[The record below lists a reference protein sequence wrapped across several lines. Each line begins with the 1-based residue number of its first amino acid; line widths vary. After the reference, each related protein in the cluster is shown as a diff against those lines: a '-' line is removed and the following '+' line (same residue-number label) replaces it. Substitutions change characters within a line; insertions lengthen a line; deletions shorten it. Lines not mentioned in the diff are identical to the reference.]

1 MAVTTMN
8 PIYTSTEIARQ
19 IKMSKASWA
28 VTNRDLVPVIKD
40 AITKL
45 GQNPAGDEW
54 KNRIIIV
61 DKEPGKIFIFF
72 LSLLRVLPL
81 AGQARAS
88 EIRKN
93 PTPF

>member
-19 IKMSKASWA
+19 LKMSKASWA

-54 KNRIIIV
+54 KNRVIIV
-61 DKEPGKIFIFF
+61 DKEPGKIFISF
-72 LSLLRVLPL
+72 LKSLLPPCRPILSFWDL
-81 AGQARAS
+81 
-88 EIRKN
+88 KN

>member
-45 GQNPAGDEW
+45 GQDPAGNEW
-54 KNRIIIV
+54 KNRIIVV
-61 DKEPGKIFIFF
+61 DKESGTLLYFCKKQLEFLVLACNNYIWPG
-72 LSLLRVLPL
+72 SSWR
-81 AGQARAS
+81 
-88 EIRKN
+88 
-93 PTPF
+93 

>member
-61 DKEPGKIFIFF
+61 DNEPGNTYFYSF
-72 LSLLRVLPL
+72 LSLLPPCRP
-81 AGQARAS
+81 S
-88 EIRKN
+88 KSFWDPKN

>member
-45 GQNPAGDEW
+45 GQNPSGPHW
-54 KNRIIIV
+54 RNRIIIV
-61 DKEPGKIFIFF
+61 DKEPGKIFIF
-72 LSLLRVLPL
+72 
-81 AGQARAS
+81 
-88 EIRKN
+88 
-93 PTPF
+93 

>member
-19 IKMSKASWA
+19 LKMSKASWA
-28 VTNRDLVPVIKD
+28 VTNRDLVPVIID

-45 GQNPAGDEW
+45 GQNPAGEEW

-61 DKEPGKIFIFF
+61 DKELGKFLF
-72 LSLLRVLPL
+72 LSSLPPCVVS
-81 AGQARAS
+81 RPS
-88 EIRKN
+88 RI
-93 PTPF
+93 

>member
-19 IKMSKASWA
+19 LKMSKASWA

-40 AITKL
+40 ALTKL
-45 GQNPAGDEW
+45 GQNPAGEEW

-61 DKEPGKIFIFF
+61 DNEPGKFF
-72 LSLLRVLPL
+72 LSWLPPCL
-81 AGQARAS
+81 ASRPS
-88 EIRKN
+88 SMYLKRPK
-93 PTPF
+93 

>member
-1 MAVTTMN
+1 MN

-61 DKEPGKIFIFF
+61 DKEPGRIFILILGS
-72 LSLLRVLPL
+72 LSPL
-81 AGQARAS
+81 ALVWQADLLGSKNTEKAS
-88 EIRKN
+88 M
-93 PTPF
+93 

>member
-1 MAVTTMN
+1 MAATTMN

-19 IKMSKASWA
+19 LKMSKASWA

-45 GQNPAGDEW
+45 GQNPAGEEW

-61 DKEPGKIFIFF
+61 DKEPGKF
-72 LSLLRVLPL
+72 LFYFLARCPHVWQADLL
-81 AGQARAS
+81 GSEKTEIAS
-88 EIRKN
+88 M
-93 PTPF
+93 